1 MYFPATLF
9 FLIPKNSPVIQR
21 NFHELLLL
29 ETSFWIVK
37 RPSLRGEIPLEPLK
51 KQFFSI
57 LFWEN
62 ENEASPDFLHI
73 LEGII

>member
-1 MYFPATLF
+1 MP
-9 FLIPKNSPVIQR
+9 
-21 NFHELLLL
+21 
-29 ETSFWIVK
+29 
-37 RPSLRGEIPLEPLK
+37 LRGEIPLEPLK

-57 LFWEN
+57 LFWDN